1 MEQMDVK
8 AKWRK
13 WGGTLMLA
21 ALLLV
26 VALPAK
32 AQKSSLLWKIEHPE
46 TKEVS
51 YIFGTYH
58 LIGSDYLEQNPK
70 VEKAYAEAK
79 TVVVETVLDSSAM
92 LTVAMKAMMFDNS
105 LRNLVDSADYLLL
118 QQEIEPIIGMP
129 IAQFDN
135 IKPIMLST
143 MYTVAKAQEVTPEDF
158 AFEGT
163 PIDLFFAENGKETG
177 KKVVAL
183 ETAMEQA
190 EILFDSQTVEEQ
202 AAALVESV
210 KAEMEDNLSS
220 EVLDAYKE
228 QDLDRLWK
236 LTQDWDESM
245 GEMTLL
251 LDDRNQKWIPKLKP
265 LLEEGDVFIAVGA
278 LHLPGETGVLKL
290 LKKEG
295 FKVKSVK

>member
-70 VEKAYAEAK
+70 VEKAYTEAK

-163 PIDLFFAENGKETG
+163 PIDLFFAENGRETG

-202 AAALVESV
+202 AEALVESV

>member
-13 WGGTLMLA
+13 WGGALMLA

-70 VEKAYAEAK
+70 VEKAYTEAK

-105 LRNLVDSADYLLL
+105 LKNLVDSADYLLL

-163 PIDLFFAENGKETG
+163 PIDFFFAENGKETG

-236 LTQDWDESM
+236 LTQDGDESM